1 MVGDDDSLGH
11 CPLSAFAM
19 ETKNIITTL
28 ERRMKCAMGVCGH
41 CHFDDELIRADG
53 PVFTGS
59 ELPGLE
65 KL

>member
-1 MVGDDDSLGH
+1 
-11 CPLSAFAM
+11 
-19 ETKNIITTL
+19 
-28 ERRMKCAMGVCGH
+28 MKCAMGVCGH